1 MNLNDYEAIWKRQE
15 LPVGSAADLTT
26 LRETFET
33 KRRKLAKILYF
44 RDVLEGTTGLLVSGV
59 FAYMWWHIGKDGW
72 PIALAI
78 CLILGVTGF
87 FLRERI
93 RTHRNRLGPDVT
105 LLAKLEAE
113 LAELRHQRRLLLNI
127 WSWYLAPCAGA
138 IVIMVAT
145 MVKILVSK
153 GPPGFLAS
161 FWEHPAA
168 LAWIIFYFAIVLPL
182 CFWGA
187 WAINR
192 RAVRKQI
199 EPRLEELE
207 KLHRDLTSSS

>member
-15 LPVGSAADLTT
+15 LPVGAAADLAT
-26 LRETFET
+26 LKDTFET
-33 KRRKLAKILYF
+33 KRRKLAKILYV